1 MIMNLGYNKNWD
13 NISKNE
19 LADTYYCTIALS
31 CALEYINKDNNPY
44 KIIQNVISK
53 YPEKSNEELWY
64 LSLLTLLEIRTR
76 RNKSYFVNNVI
87 KNMITKY
94 SNSSFPED
102 FLGKLE
108 SINMFIPYEGFFISL
123 YDNITKDDIMLY
135 TAVSIKDEIRP
146 QCEKYFTFKNCKK
159 DFIER
164 TIKKE
169 FANDKYIN
177 PYDFIFDILVMFIV
191 HAVSDIEM
199 NGNPFDE
206 TDVRANI
213 FHKVEEFSDSV
224 FVRSKNTISNIICSA
239 LAKKKLAVEG

>member
-13 NISKNE
+13 GVPKNE
-19 LADTYYCTIALS
+19 LADIYYCAIALS
-31 CALEYINKDNNPY
+31 CSLENINKSTDPH
-44 KIIQNVISK
+44 KIIQDVVAK
-53 YPEKSNEELWY
+53 YPEKDNEELWY
-64 LSLLTLLEIRTR
+64 LSLLNLLEIRTK

-102 FLGKLE
+102 FPGKLE

-135 TAVSIKDEIRP
+135 TAVSIKDEIKP

-177 PYDFIFDILVMFIV
+177 SYDFIFDVLVMFIV
-191 HAVSDIEM
+191 HAVSDIQM
-199 NGNPFDE
+199 DGNPFDE
-206 TDVRANI
+206 KEVRASI
-213 FHKVEEFSDSV
+213 FHQIEEFSNSV
-224 FVRSKNTISNIICSA
+224 FVRNKETISNIICSA
-239 LAKKKLAVEG
+239 LAKRKLAVEG